1 MADPVAAGGPSPE
14 QVTHA
19 ENAETMTRT
28 TMTAPVG
35 EGPAGW
41 RALRVVTEL
50 AHPLTWAFV
59 ATIGVLL
66 GLSLGSALAALSAIM
81 VTIGISLFLSLALDP
96 AVRRLEA
103 RGLARG
109 RSVAIVCSIFA
120 LVIGGA
126 LAFLLPAAV
135 GQVVNFA
142 QSVPGYLVTLHDSP
156 WFQSF
161 IATTGGAAFY
171 ESMLA
176 TIQLWLSDPAHLLA
190 LGAGAFAA
198 GVSVI
203 SAVSAT
209 MIIVVLTIYFLAS
222 MEGMKSSFYE
232 LVPAYGRPKVTE
244 LTERITRSV
253 GGFVAGGVTL
263 SSSNAAFS
271 FVLLAILGV
280 PYSLMLAM
288 LALVVTTL
296 PMVGSVLFWIIG
308 TFVTLL
314 VSPSSALIFAI
325 VYFIYM
331 QVEAYVM
338 APRIMGKAVAVP
350 GALVLIGA
358 MVGATLLGLLGALV
372 AVPITASI
380 LMILKS
386 VYIPRQNAKTSRD
399 HATGLPSQPDGATPG
414 PGALQAD

>member
-1 MADPVAAGGPSPE
+1 MADPIAAGGPSPE
-14 QVTHA
+14 PAAHA
-19 ENAETMTRT
+19 ENAESMTET
-28 TMTAPVG
+28 TATPPNV
-35 EGPAGW
+35 PAGDDQNGS

-66 GLSLGSALAALSAIM
+66 GLSLGSALGALSAIM

-120 LVIGGA
+120 LVIGGVLA
-126 LAFLLPAAV
+126 LLLPAAI

-142 QSVPGYLVTLHDSP
+142 QSIPGYLVTLHDST

-222 MEGMKSSFYE
+222 MEGMKSAFYQ

-263 SSSNAAFS
+263 SSCNAAFS

-314 VSPSSALIFAI
+314 VSPSAALIFAI

-338 APRIMGKAVAVP
+338 APRIMGKAVSIP

-358 MVGATLLGLLGALV
+358 MVGASLLGLLGALV

-380 LMILKS
+380 LMILRS
-386 VYIPRQNAKTSRD
+386 VYIPRQNAKTS
-399 HATGLPSQPDGATPG
+399 PDGAADRTPA
-414 PGALQAD
+414 PPATTTPN